1 MVLSHDM
8 VSQNATEQGSACEE
22 PRPCM
27 DVCPGVEV
35 CASDERRTCGVQ
47 GEQKGVPRTMI

>member
-35 CASDERRTCGVQ
+35 CASVERRTCGKVQ
-47 GEQKGVPRTMI
+47 GELKRTATMI